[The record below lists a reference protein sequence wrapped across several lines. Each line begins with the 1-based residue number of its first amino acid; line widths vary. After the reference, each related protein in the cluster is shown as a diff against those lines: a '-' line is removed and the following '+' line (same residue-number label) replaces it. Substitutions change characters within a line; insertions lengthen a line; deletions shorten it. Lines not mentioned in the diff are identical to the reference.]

1 MWRPSSASGD
11 TRQRREHDIKRQEK
25 DDTITV
31 KTYQNKLNSQS
42 YSRLKMP
49 TMAGRPTLF
58 PSVEVSA
65 FPGARSNVE
74 CQLSPGRSAGGGRRW
89 EAVGERGKALEQRLG
104 EAGRCAT
111 KYTQGTLAL
120 LALCSGVFGGDRKG
134 ASGQQRFWES
144 SLAGCLGSSA
154 PGCSVMSV
162 RCGLRGPQALGPSSK
177 FERRQAVRRRRCGF
191 WLLSGRAGVKR
202 LEGGIMHE

>member
-11 TRQRREHDIKRQEK
+11 IRQRRTHDIKRQEK

-65 FPGARSNVE
+65 FAGARSNVE
-74 CQLSPGRSAGGGRRW
+74 CQLSPGQSAGGRRRW
-89 EAVGERGKALEQRLG
+89 EAVGEQTAAAGGSGKMRNN
-104 EAGRCAT
+104 
-111 KYTQGTLAL
+111 K
-120 LALCSGVFGGDRKG
+120 
-134 ASGQQRFWES
+134 
-144 SLAGCLGSSA
+144 
-154 PGCSVMSV
+154 
-162 RCGLRGPQALGPSSK
+162 
-177 FERRQAVRRRRCGF
+177 
-191 WLLSGRAGVKR
+191 
-202 LEGGIMHE
+202 

>member
-1 MWRPSSASGD
+1 MWRPLSASGD

-65 FPGARSNVE
+65 FAGARSNVE
-74 CQLSPGRSAGGGRRW
+74 CQLSPGRSAGGRRW
-89 EAVGERGKALEQRLG
+89 EAVGERGKALEQQRLG

-120 LALCSGVFGGDRKG
+120 LCARVYLGVIGKARVDSKG
-134 ASGQQRFWES
+134 
-144 SLAGCLGSSA
+144 
-154 PGCSVMSV
+154 
-162 RCGLRGPQALGPSSK
+162 
-177 FERRQAVRRRRCGF
+177 
-191 WLLSGRAGVKR
+191 SGRARSLAALAVVR
-202 LEGGIMHE
+202 LGAA

>member
-25 DDTITV
+25 DDTVTV

-65 FPGARSNVE
+65 FAGARSNVE
-74 CQLSPGRSAGGGRRW
+74 CQLSPGQSAGVGW
-89 EAVGERGKALEQRLG
+89 EAVGERFERTAAAWGQREDARQSNSGHPGLVCARVYLG
-104 EAGRCAT
+104 ESELREWTAKVLGE
-111 KYTQGTLAL
+111 LA
-120 LALCSGVFGGDRKG
+120 VR
-134 ASGQQRFWES
+134 
-144 SLAGCLGSSA
+144 CLGSWCA
-154 PGCSVMSV
+154 WVG
-162 RCGLRGPQALGPSSK
+162 A
-177 FERRQAVRRRRCGF
+177 A
-191 WLLSGRAGVKR
+191 
-202 LEGGIMHE
+202 

>member
-1 MWRPSSASGD
+1 
-11 TRQRREHDIKRQEK
+11 
-25 DDTITV
+25 
-31 KTYQNKLNSQS
+31 
-42 YSRLKMP
+42 MP

-65 FPGARSNVE
+65 FAGARSNVE
-74 CQLSPGRSAGGGRRW
+74 CQLSPGRSAGGRRW
-89 EAVGERGKALEQRLG
+89 EAVGERGEPLEQQRLG

-120 LALCSGVFGGDRKG
+120 PLCSGVFGGDRKG

-162 RCGLRGPQALGPSSK
+162 RCGLRGPQALGPCSK
-177 FERRQAVRRRRCGF
+177 SNFASAGWLFGGGAVD
-191 WLLSGRAGVKR
+191 SGCCRA
-202 LEGGIMHE
+202 EQE